1 MRPIH
6 RILALAAL
14 ASAMPTIAF
23 ATEQHTAASTPE
35 PGNPEA
41 RRERLN
47 ERQAAVAR
55 QQLADNAASQQRHD
69 AAVASAQMQSDR
81 QTSAYADTLRQHD
94 TAVETYRSDRK
105 EWERTNPA
113 CWNGSAA
120 ECPAEP
126 PVPSPGR

>member
-6 RILALAAL
+6 RIMAVAAL
-14 ASAMPTIAF
+14 ASAIPTIAV
-23 ATEQHTAASTPE
+23 AADRQAASSIPE

-41 RRERLN
+41 RRERFN
-47 ERQAAVAR
+47 EQQAAVAR
-55 QQLADNAASQQRHD
+55 QQLADNAASQQRYE
-69 AAVASAQMQSDR
+69 AAVASAQMQADR
-81 QTSAYADTLRQHD
+81 QDSAYADTLRQHD
-94 TAVETYRSDRK
+94 TAVDTYRSDRK